1 MQQHILSLQ
10 AYSKSTSHTNQILSL
25 PHHSQMGIYSNV
37 PHATVAFWV
46 GLHGMSGK
54 MTLNSSCSAVTLQKK
69 MWNRQHF
76 SQHGPYDLDPNSLT
90 CIWLGHC
97 HNKADWERG
106 ICCLLPPSIMG
117 SIFKMLM
124 LFDTTGKF
132 IDKKPNIVDLRM
144 ADNITG
150 LINFCQRPYLISK
163 WKWFMTYHINFA
175 MKSNGKKDLKW
186 HWLCLWY
193 PLRFEMNIN

>member
-25 PHHSQMGIYSNV
+25 PHHSQIGIYSNV

-54 MTLNSSCSAVTLQKK
+54 MALNSYCSAVTLQKK
-69 MWNRQHF
+69 TWNRQHF
-76 SQHGPYDLDPNSLT
+76 SQHGPYDVHPNSLN

-106 ICCLLPPSIMG
+106 ICCLLPP
-117 SIFKMLM
+117 
-124 LFDTTGKF
+124 
-132 IDKKPNIVDLRM
+132 DLQHY
-144 ADNITG
+144 G
-150 LINFCQRPYLISK
+150 INFQNVNAIWHN
-163 WKWFMTYHINFA
+163 WKIYWQETQYRW
-175 MKSNGKKDLKW
+175 SPDDW
-186 HWLCLWY
+186 
-193 PLRFEMNIN
+193 